1 MIYLKEEVYI
11 MTTND
16 IGKIIKKFIESNESA
31 IIIDGNWGI
40 GKTCSIDDFL
50 KHEKDKEAAFDDCK
64 FHYISLFGFKDI
76 DTLHKELYKRFHPFL
91 VFTAKALS
99 YISLAEPIRKWMFLF
114 NTDKAKEDICKKQE
128 KGFLH
133 KKYKCNVIIFDDL
146 ERVAA
151 QKDGFIELM
160 GYFNRLIKEGIKIIC
175 ICNSNE
181 IEAEKRGVFD
191 NFKEKIFD
199 RTYTINE
206 ENIEVI
212 KKIFNET
219 YDLLDSESIS
229 FFEKNLRLVNKTKI
243 FIDDVFE
250 QLSANKS
257 KEKFEK
263 RVVCLI
269 CILIVKEVFGSD
281 LSREFKEELQK
292 KVQSEDSAGKSY
304 AESMLKEKDDDI
316 ISVRS
321 IVWILKKQ
329 QIYSKYDL
337 VSGLYNYFKYC
348 DDSFFSYTEAN
359 DNLLGKSIF
368 FYSDEEKKDKLNYI
382 LTEIDERFDNYSADQ
397 IYGAVNDICQY
408 GGGLLVDDDYNKLVH
423 SIIESKDEEKKK
435 TLLNKF
441 DITLHMEPCANQKKF
456 VEVLDR
462 INQEKELEEF
472 VDYFE
477 NLDKNNYDETLFDW
491 TKKIRNNK
499 KHLTKEMCDYLEEN
513 DFFIPDLSKTISE
526 NAWGFCHAICG
537 FIMDIDK
544 SYKEPLIAVLDNQVK
559 ANPDSVCLKER
570 VDALKKYKLL
580 C

>member
-1 MIYLKEEVYI
+1 

-40 GKTCSIDDFL
+40 GKTYSIDNFL
-50 KHEKDKEAAFDDCK
+50 KYEKDKDAAFDDCV

-76 DTLHKELYKRFHPFL
+76 DTLHKELYKKFHPFL
-91 VFTAKALS
+91 VMTAKALS
-99 YISLAEPIRKWMFLF
+99 YISLAEPIMKWKGLF

-128 KGFLH
+128 KGSLH

-160 GYFNRLIKEGIKIIC
+160 GYFNRLIKEEIKIIC
-175 ICNSNE
+175 ISNSNE
-181 IEAEKRGVFD
+181 IETEKRGVFD

-199 RTYTINE
+199 RTYTVNE
-206 ENIEVI
+206 ENIDVI

-250 QLSANKS
+250 QLSASKS

-281 LSREFKEELQK
+281 LSKEFEEELQK
-292 KVQSEDSAGKSY
+292 KIQSDNNIEKSN
-304 AESMLKEKDDDI
+304 AETLLKEKDTDADVFSI
-316 ISVRS
+316 KAIVR
-321 IVWILKKQ
+321 ILQKE

-348 DDSFFSYTEAN
+348 DDSFFLYAENN
-359 DNLLGKSIF
+359 DNLLTKSIF
-368 FYSDEEKKDKLNYI
+368 FYGDEEKKDKLNYI

-397 IYGAVNDICQY
+397 IYGAVRDICQY
-408 GGGLLVDDDYNKLVH
+408 SGELLTDDDCDKLAH
-423 SIIESKDEEKKK
+423 IIIDSKDEIKKE

-441 DITLHMEPCANQKKF
+441 DMTLYMEPCANQKKF
-456 VEVLDR
+456 VEILDKT
-462 INQEKELEEF
+462 NQEKELREF
-472 VDYFE
+472 TEYFK
-477 NLDKNNYDETLFDW
+477 NLDINNYKEELSDLTN
-491 TKKIRNNK
+491 KIRNNK
-499 KHLTKEMCDYLEEN
+499 KHLTKEMCDYLKEN

-559 ANPDSVCLKER
+559 NNPDSLCLKER

>member
-1 MIYLKEEVYI
+1 

-40 GKTCSIDDFL
+40 GKTFSVNEFL
-50 KHEKDKEAAFDDCK
+50 KNEKDKEAAFDDCI

-91 VFTAKALS
+91 VLTAKALS
-99 YISLAEPIRKWMFLF
+99 YISLAEPIRKWKFLF
-114 NTDKAKEDICKKQE
+114 NTGKAKEDICKIQE
-128 KGFLH
+128 KGSLH
-133 KKYKCNVIIFDDL
+133 KKYKYNVIIFDDL

-151 QKDGFIELM
+151 QKGGFIELM

-257 KEKFEK
+257 KENFEK
-263 RVVCLI
+263 RIVCSI

-281 LSREFKEELQK
+281 LSREFKEELQEK
-292 KVQSEDSAGKSY
+292 AKSENSAGKSY

-321 IVWILKKQ
+321 IVGVLQKQ

-348 DDSFFSYTEAN
+348 DDSFFSYTEAT

-368 FYSDEEKKDKLNYI
+368 FYSDEEKKDKLKSL
-382 LTEIDERFDNYSADQ
+382 LTEINEHFGNYNSDQ

-408 GGGLLVDDDYNKLVH
+408 GGELLTDDDCNKLAH

-435 TLLNKF
+435 TLLNKL
-441 DITLHMEPCANQKKF
+441 DLTLHMKPCENQRRF
-456 VEVLDR
+456 VEILDK

-477 NLDKNNYDETLFDW
+477 NLDKNNYDETLFNW

-499 KHLTKEMCDYLEEN
+499 KHLTKEMCDYLKAN

-544 SYKEPLIAVLDNQVK
+544 TYKDPLIAVLDNQVK
-559 ANPDSVCLKER
+559 KNPDSLCLKER

>member
-1 MIYLKEEVYI
+1 

-40 GKTCSIDDFL
+40 GKTYSIDNFL
-50 KHEKDKEAAFDDCK
+50 KYEKDKDAAFDDCV

-76 DTLHKELYKRFHPFL
+76 DTLHKELYKKFHPFL
-91 VFTAKALS
+91 VMTAKALS
-99 YISLAEPIRKWMFLF
+99 YISLAEPIMKWKGLF

-128 KGFLH
+128 KGSLH

-160 GYFNRLIKEGIKIIC
+160 GYFNRLIKEEIKIIC
-175 ICNSNE
+175 ISNSNE
-181 IEAEKRGVFD
+181 IETEKRGVFD

-199 RTYTINE
+199 RTYTVNE
-206 ENIEVI
+206 ENIDVI

-250 QLSANKS
+250 QLSASKS

-281 LSREFKEELQK
+281 LSKEFEEELQK
-292 KVQSEDSAGKSY
+292 KIQSDNNIEKSN
-304 AESMLKEKDDDI
+304 AETLLKEKDTDADVFSI
-316 ISVRS
+316 KAIVR
-321 IVWILKKQ
+321 ILQKE

-348 DDSFFSYTEAN
+348 DDSFFLYAENN
-359 DNLLGKSIF
+359 DNLLTKSIF
-368 FYSDEEKKDKLNYI
+368 FYGDEEKKDKLNYI

-397 IYGAVNDICQY
+397 IYGAVRDICQY
-408 GGGLLVDDDYNKLVH
+408 SGELLTDDDCDKLAH
-423 SIIESKDEEKKK
+423 IIIDSKDEIKKE

-441 DITLHMEPCANQKKF
+441 DMSLYMEPCANQKKF
-456 VEVLDR
+456 VEILDKT
-462 INQEKELEEF
+462 NQEKELREF
-472 VDYFE
+472 TEYFK
-477 NLDKNNYDETLFDW
+477 NLDINNYKEELSDLTN
-491 TKKIRNNK
+491 KIRNNK
-499 KHLTKEMCDYLEEN
+499 KHLTKEMCDYLKEN

-537 FIMDIDK
+537 FIMDVDK
-544 SYKEPLIAVLDNQVK
+544 TYKDPLIAVLDSQVK
-559 ANPDSVCLKER
+559 TNPDSLCLKER

>member
-1 MIYLKEEVYI
+1 

-16 IGKIIKKFIESNESA
+16 IGKIIKKFIESKESA

-40 GKTCSIDDFL
+40 GKTYAIDDFL
-50 KHEKDKEAAFDDCK
+50 KIEKDKEAAFDDCI
-64 FHYISLFGFKDI
+64 FHYISLFGFQDI
-76 DTLHKELYKRFHPFL
+76 DILHKELYRKFHPL
-91 VFTAKALS
+91 RARTAKALS
-99 YISLAEPIRKWMFLF
+99 YISLAEPIKACGMILNVDKIKGDVVENQINRPLRK
-114 NTDKAKEDICKKQE
+114 DYCI
-128 KGFLH
+128 
-133 KKYKCNVIIFDDL
+133 NVIIFDDL

>member
-1 MIYLKEEVYI
+1 

-64 FHYISLFGFKDI
+64 FHYISLFGFQDI
-76 DTLHKELYKRFHPFL
+76 DILHKELYRKFHPL
-91 VFTAKALS
+91 RARTAKALS
-99 YISLAEPIRKWMFLF
+99 YISLAEPLKVWGKIFDV
-114 NTDKAKEDICKKQE
+114 DKIKEDVVENQINRPLRKDYCI
-128 KGFLH
+128 
-133 KKYKCNVIIFDDL
+133 NVIIFDDL

-243 FIDDVFE
+243 FIDDVFK
-250 QLSANKS
+250 QMFANKS

-263 RVVCLI
+263 RIVCLI
-269 CILIVKEVFGSD
+269 CILIVKEVFASD
-281 LSREFKEELQK
+281 LSKKFEAELQGK
-292 KVQSEDSAGKSY
+292 IQSGNNIEKSNT
-304 AESMLKEKDDDI
+304 ETLLKEKDTNADVFSI
-316 ISVRS
+316 KAIVR
-321 IVWILKKQ
+321 ILQKE

-348 DDSFFSYTEAN
+348 DDSFFLYAEKN
-359 DNLLGKSIF
+359 DNLLTKSIF
-368 FYSDEEKKDKLNYI
+368 FYGDEEKNDKLNYI
-382 LTEIDERFDNYSADQ
+382 LTEIDEHFDNYSADQ
-397 IYGAVNDICQY
+397 IYGAVRDICQY
-408 GGGLLVDDDYNKLVH
+408 SGELLTDDDCDKLAH
-423 SIIESKDEEKKK
+423 IIIDSKDEIKKE

-441 DITLHMEPCANQKKF
+441 DMTLYMEPCANQKKF
-456 VEVLDR
+456 VEILDKT
-462 INQEKELEEF
+462 NQEKELREF
-472 VDYFE
+472 TEYFK
-477 NLDKNNYDETLFDW
+477 NLDINNYKEELSDLTN
-491 TKKIRNNK
+491 KIRNNK
-499 KHLTKEMCDYLEEN
+499 KHLTKEMCDYLKAN
-513 DFFIPDLSKTISE
+513 GFFIPDLSKTISE
-526 NAWGFCHAICG
+526 KAWGFCHAICG
-537 FIMDIDK
+537 FIMDVDK
-544 SYKEPLIAVLDNQVK
+544 TYKDPLIAVLDSQVK
-559 ANPDSVCLKER
+559 TNPDSLCLKER

>member
-1 MIYLKEEVYI
+1 

-16 IGKIIKKFIESNESA
+16 IGKIIKKFIESKESA

-40 GKTCSIDDFL
+40 GKTFSVNEFL
-50 KHEKDKEAAFDDCK
+50 ENKKDKDAAFDDCV
-64 FHYISLFGFKDI
+64 FHYISLFGFQDI
-76 DTLHKELYKRFHPFL
+76 DILHKELYRKFHPL
-91 VFTAKALS
+91 RARTAKALS
-99 YISLAEPIRKWMFLF
+99 YISLAEPIKACGMILNVNKIKEEVAENQINRPLRK
-114 NTDKAKEDICKKQE
+114 DYYI
-128 KGFLH
+128 
-133 KKYKCNVIIFDDL
+133 NVIIFDDL

-160 GYFNRLIKEGIKIIC
+160 GYFNRLIKEEKIKIIC

-181 IEAEKRGVFD
+181 IETEKRDVF
-191 NFKEKIFD
+191 NSFKEKIFD

-206 ENIEVI
+206 ENIDVI
-212 KKIFNET
+212 KKLFDET

-257 KEKFEK
+257 KENFEK
-263 RVVCLI
+263 RIVCLI

-281 LSREFKEELQK
+281 LSREFKEELQEK
-292 KVQSEDSAGKSY
+292 AKSENSAGKSY

-321 IVWILKKQ
+321 IVGVLQKQ

-348 DDSFFSYTEAN
+348 DDSFFSYTEAT

-368 FYSDEEKKDKLNYI
+368 FYSDEEKKDKLKSL
-382 LTEIDERFDNYSADQ
+382 LTEINEHFGNYNSDQ
-397 IYGAVNDICQY
+397 IYGALNDICQY
-408 GGGLLVDDDYNKLVH
+408 GGELLTDDDCNKLAH

-435 TLLNKF
+435 TLLNKL
-441 DITLHMEPCANQKKF
+441 DLTLHMKPCENQRRF
-456 VEVLDR
+456 VEILDK

-477 NLDKNNYDETLFDW
+477 NLDKNNYDETLFNW

-499 KHLTKEMCDYLEEN
+499 KHLTKEMCDYLKVN
-513 DFFIPDLSKTISE
+513 DFFISDLSKTISE

-537 FIMDIDK
+537 FIMDVDK
-544 SYKEPLIAVLDNQVK
+544 TYKDPLIAVLDNQVK
-559 ANPDSVCLKER
+559 KNPDSLCLKER

>member
-1 MIYLKEEVYI
+1 

-40 GKTCSIDDFL
+40 GKTYSIDNFL
-50 KHEKDKEAAFDDCK
+50 KYEKDKDAAFDDCV
-64 FHYISLFGFKDI
+64 FHYISLFGFQDI
-76 DTLHKELYKRFHPFL
+76 DILHKELYRKFHPL
-91 VFTAKALS
+91 RARTAKALS
-99 YISLAEPIRKWMFLF
+99 YISLAEPLKVWGKIFDV
-114 NTDKAKEDICKKQE
+114 DKIKEDVVENQINRPLRKDYCI
-128 KGFLH
+128 
-133 KKYKCNVIIFDDL
+133 NVIIFDDL

-257 KEKFEK
+257 KENFEK
-263 RVVCLI
+263 RIVCSI

-281 LSREFKEELQK
+281 LSREFKEELQEK
-292 KVQSEDSAGKSY
+292 AKSENSAGKSY

-321 IVWILKKQ
+321 IVGVLQKQ

-348 DDSFFSYTEAN
+348 DDSFFSYTEAT
-359 DNLLGKSIF
+359 DNLLGKSVF
-368 FYSDEEKKDKLNYI
+368 FYSDEEKKDKLKSL
-382 LTEIDERFDNYSADQ
+382 LTEINEHFGNYNSDQ

-408 GGGLLVDDDYNKLVH
+408 GGELLTDDDCNKLAH

-435 TLLNKF
+435 TLLNKL
-441 DITLHMEPCANQKKF
+441 DLTLHMKPCENQRRF
-456 VEVLDR
+456 VEILDK

-477 NLDKNNYDETLFDW
+477 NLDKNNYDETLFNW

-499 KHLTKEMCDYLEEN
+499 KHLTKEMCDYLKAN

-526 NAWGFCHAICG
+526 NAWEFCHAICG

-544 SYKEPLIAVLDNQVK
+544 TYKDSLIAVLDNQVK
-559 ANPDSVCLKER
+559 KNPDSLCLKER

>member
-1 MIYLKEEVYI
+1 

-16 IGKIIKKFIESNESA
+16 IGKIIKKFIESKESA

-40 GKTCSIDDFL
+40 GKTYAIDDFL
-50 KHEKDKEAAFDDCK
+50 KIEKDKEAAFDDCI
-64 FHYISLFGFKDI
+64 FHYISLFGFQDI
-76 DTLHKELYKRFHPFL
+76 DILHKELYRKFHPL
-91 VFTAKALS
+91 RARTAKALS
-99 YISLAEPIRKWMFLF
+99 YISLAEPIKACGMILNVDKIKGDVVENQINRPLRK
-114 NTDKAKEDICKKQE
+114 DYCI
-128 KGFLH
+128 
-133 KKYKCNVIIFDDL
+133 NVIIFDDL

-408 GGGLLVDDDYNKLVH
+408 GGGLLVDDDYNKLAH

>member
-1 MIYLKEEVYI
+1 

-16 IGKIIKKFIESNESA
+16 IGKIIKKFIESKESA

-40 GKTCSIDDFL
+40 GKTYAIDDFL
-50 KHEKDKEAAFDDCK
+50 KIEKDKEAAFDDCI
-64 FHYISLFGFKDI
+64 FHYISLFGFQDI
-76 DTLHKELYKRFHPFL
+76 DILHKELYRKFHPL
-91 VFTAKALS
+91 RARTAKALS
-99 YISLAEPIRKWMFLF
+99 YISLAEPIKACGMILNVDKIKGDVVENQINRPLRK
-114 NTDKAKEDICKKQE
+114 DYCI
-128 KGFLH
+128 
-133 KKYKCNVIIFDDL
+133 NVIIFDDL

-181 IEAEKRGVFD
+181 IDTEKRGVFD

-348 DDSFFSYTEAN
+348 DDSFFLYAKKN

-408 GGGLLVDDDYNKLVH
+408 GGGLLVDDDYNKLAH

-499 KHLTKEMCDYLEEN
+499 KHLTKEMCDYLKEN

>member
-1 MIYLKEEVYI
+1 

-16 IGKIIKKFIESNESA
+16 IGKIIKKFIESKESA

-40 GKTCSIDDFL
+40 GKTYAIDDFL
-50 KHEKDKEAAFDDCK
+50 KIAKDKEAAFDDCI
-64 FHYISLFGFKDI
+64 FHYISLFGFQDI
-76 DTLHKELYKRFHPFL
+76 DILHKELYRKFHPL
-91 VFTAKALS
+91 RARTAKALS
-99 YISLAEPIRKWMFLF
+99 YISLAEPIKACGMILNVDKIKGDVVENQINRPLRK
-114 NTDKAKEDICKKQE
+114 DYCI
-128 KGFLH
+128 
-133 KKYKCNVIIFDDL
+133 NVIIFDDL

-257 KEKFEK
+257 KENFEK
-263 RVVCLI
+263 RIVCLI

-281 LSREFKEELQK
+281 LSKEFEEELQEK
-292 KVQSEDSAGKSY
+292 IQSDNNIEKSN
-304 AESMLKEKDDDI
+304 AETLLKEKDTDADVFSI
-316 ISVRS
+316 KAIVR
-321 IVWILKKQ
+321 ILQKE

-348 DDSFFSYTEAN
+348 DDSFFLYAKKN
-359 DNLLGKSIF
+359 DNLLTKSIF
-368 FYSDEEKKDKLNYI
+368 FYGDKEKKDKLNYI
-382 LTEIDERFDNYSADQ
+382 LTEIDEHFDNYSADQ
-397 IYGAVNDICQY
+397 IYGAVRDICQY
-408 GGGLLVDDDYNKLVH
+408 SGELLTDDDCDKLAH
-423 SIIESKDEEKKK
+423 IIIDSKDEIKKE

-441 DITLHMEPCANQKKF
+441 DMTLYMEPCANQKKF
-456 VEVLDR
+456 VEILDKT
-462 INQEKELEEF
+462 NQEKELREF
-472 VDYFE
+472 TEYLK
-477 NLDKNNYDETLFDW
+477 NLDINNYDESLFDW

-499 KHLTKEMCDYLEEN
+499 KHLTKEMCDYLKEN

-544 SYKEPLIAVLDNQVK
+544 SYKDPLIAVLDNQVIT
-559 ANPDSVCLKER
+559 NPDSVCLKER

>member
-1 MIYLKEEVYI
+1 

-16 IGKIIKKFIESNESA
+16 IGKIIKKFIESKESA

-40 GKTCSIDDFL
+40 GKTFSVNEFL
-50 KHEKDKEAAFDDCK
+50 ENEKDKDAAFDDCV
-64 FHYISLFGFKDI
+64 FHYISLFGFQDI
-76 DTLHKELYKRFHPFL
+76 DILHKELYRKFHPL
-91 VFTAKALS
+91 RARTAKALS
-99 YISLAEPIRKWMFLF
+99 YISLAEPIKACGMILNVNKIKEEVAENQINRPLRK
-114 NTDKAKEDICKKQE
+114 DYYI
-128 KGFLH
+128 
-133 KKYKCNVIIFDDL
+133 NVIIFDDL

-206 ENIEVI
+206 ENIDVI

-250 QLSANKS
+250 QLFANQS

-263 RVVCLI
+263 RLVCLI

-281 LSREFKEELQK
+281 LSKELEKNLQEK
-292 KVQSEDSAGKSY
+292 KQSSNYIEISNADTL
-304 AESMLKEKDDDI
+304 LKEKGTDEFSINAIVDI
-316 ISVRS
+316 
-321 IVWILKKQ
+321 LPKGL
-329 QIYSKYDL
+329 IYNTYDL

-348 DDSFFSYTEAN
+348 DDSFFLYTEKN
-359 DNLLGKSIF
+359 DNLLAKSIF
-368 FYSDEEKKDKLNYI
+368 FYSDAEKKDKLKYV
-382 LTEIDERFDNYSADQ
+382 LTELNDHFDNYSSDQ
-397 IYGAVNDICQY
+397 IYGAVRDICQY
-408 GGGLLVDDDYNKLVH
+408 SGELLTDDDCDKLAH
-423 SIIESKDEEKKK
+423 NIIDSKDEVKKEI
-435 TLLNKF
+435 LLNKF
-441 DITLHMEPCANQKKF
+441 DMILHMEPCVNQSRF
-456 VEVLDR
+456 VEILDKT
-462 INQEKELEEF
+462 NQERELEEF
-472 VDYFE
+472 IEYFKK
-477 NLDKNNYDETLFDW
+477 LDVNNYDEALFRW
-491 TKKIRNNK
+491 AEKIRNNK
-499 KHLTKEMCDYLEEN
+499 GHLIKEMCNYLKAN

-526 NAWGFCHAICG
+526 NTWGFCHAICG

-544 SYKEPLIAVLDNQVK
+544 TYKDSLIAVLDNQVK
-559 ANPDSVCLKER
+559 KNPDSLCLKER
-570 VDALKKYKLL
+570 VDALKKYKLYVK
-580 C
+580 

>member
-1 MIYLKEEVYI
+1 

-40 GKTCSIDDFL
+40 GKTYSIDNFL
-50 KHEKDKEAAFDDCK
+50 KYEKDKDAAFDDCV

-76 DTLHKELYKRFHPFL
+76 DTLHKELYKKFHPFL
-91 VFTAKALS
+91 VMTAKALS
-99 YISLAEPIRKWMFLF
+99 YISLAEPIMKWKGLF

-128 KGFLH
+128 KGSLH

-160 GYFNRLIKEGIKIIC
+160 GYFNRLIKEEIKIIC
-175 ICNSNE
+175 ISNSNE
-181 IEAEKRGVFD
+181 IETEKRGVFD

-199 RTYTINE
+199 RTYTVNE
-206 ENIEVI
+206 ENIDVI

-250 QLSANKS
+250 QLSASKS

-281 LSREFKEELQK
+281 LSKEFEEELQK
-292 KVQSEDSAGKSY
+292 KIQSDNNIEKSN
-304 AESMLKEKDDDI
+304 AETLLKEKDTDADVFSI
-316 ISVRS
+316 KAIVR
-321 IVWILKKQ
+321 ILQKE

-348 DDSFFSYTEAN
+348 DDSFFLYAENN
-359 DNLLGKSIF
+359 DNLLTKSIF
-368 FYSDEEKKDKLNYI
+368 FYGDEEKKDKLNYI

-397 IYGAVNDICQY
+397 IYGAVRDICQY
-408 GGGLLVDDDYNKLVH
+408 SGELLTDDDCDKLAH
-423 SIIESKDEEKKK
+423 IIIDSKDEIKKE

-441 DITLHMEPCANQKKF
+441 DMTLYMEPCANQKKF
-456 VEVLDR
+456 VEILDKT
-462 INQEKELEEF
+462 NQEKELREF
-472 VDYFE
+472 TEYFK
-477 NLDKNNYDETLFDW
+477 NLDINNYKEELSDLTN
-491 TKKIRNNK
+491 KIRNNK
-499 KHLTKEMCDYLEEN
+499 KHLTKEMCDYLKEN

-537 FIMDIDK
+537 FIMDVDK
-544 SYKEPLIAVLDNQVK
+544 TYKDPLIAVLDSQVK
-559 ANPDSVCLKER
+559 TNPDSLCLKER

>member
-1 MIYLKEEVYI
+1 

-16 IGKIIKKFIESNESA
+16 IGKIIKKFIESKESA

-40 GKTCSIDDFL
+40 GKTYAIDDFL
-50 KHEKDKEAAFDDCK
+50 KIEKDKEAAFDDCI
-64 FHYISLFGFKDI
+64 FHYISLFGFQDI
-76 DTLHKELYKRFHPFL
+76 DILHKELYRKFHPL
-91 VFTAKALS
+91 RARTAKALS
-99 YISLAEPIRKWMFLF
+99 YISLAEPIKACGMILNVDKIKGDVVENQINRPLRK
-114 NTDKAKEDICKKQE
+114 DYCI
-128 KGFLH
+128 
-133 KKYKCNVIIFDDL
+133 NVIIFDDL

-181 IEAEKRGVFD
+181 IETEKRGVFD

-257 KEKFEK
+257 KENFEK
-263 RVVCLI
+263 RIVCSI

-281 LSREFKEELQK
+281 LSREFKEELQEK
-292 KVQSEDSAGKSY
+292 AKSENSAGKSY

-321 IVWILKKQ
+321 IVGVLQKQ

-348 DDSFFSYTEAN
+348 DDSFFSYTEAT

-368 FYSDEEKKDKLNYI
+368 FYSDEEKKDKLKSL
-382 LTEIDERFDNYSADQ
+382 LTEINEHFGNYNSDQ

-408 GGGLLVDDDYNKLVH
+408 GGELLTDDDCNKLAH

-435 TLLNKF
+435 TLLNKL
-441 DITLHMEPCANQKKF
+441 DLTLHMKPCENQRRF
-456 VEVLDR
+456 VEILDK

-477 NLDKNNYDETLFDW
+477 NLDKNNYDETLFNW

-499 KHLTKEMCDYLEEN
+499 KHLTKEMCDYLKEN

-537 FIMDIDK
+537 FIMDFDK
-544 SYKEPLIAVLDNQVK
+544 SYREPLIAVLDNQVK
-559 ANPDSVCLKER
+559 KNPDSLCLKER

>member
-1 MIYLKEEVYI
+1 

-40 GKTCSIDDFL
+40 GKTYSIDNFL
-50 KHEKDKEAAFDDCK
+50 KYEKDKDAAFDGCV

-76 DTLHKELYKRFHPFL
+76 DTLHKELYKKFHPFL
-91 VFTAKALS
+91 VMTAKALS
-99 YISLAEPIRKWMFLF
+99 YISLAEPIMKWKGLF

-128 KGFLH
+128 KGSLH

-160 GYFNRLIKEGIKIIC
+160 GYFNRLIKEEIKIIC
-175 ICNSNE
+175 ISNSNE
-181 IEAEKRGVFD
+181 IETEKRGVFD

-199 RTYTINE
+199 RTYTVNE
-206 ENIEVI
+206 ENIDVI

-250 QLSANKS
+250 QLSASKS

-281 LSREFKEELQK
+281 LSKEFEEELQK
-292 KVQSEDSAGKSY
+292 KIQSDNNIEKSN
-304 AESMLKEKDDDI
+304 AETLLKEKDTDADVFSI
-316 ISVRS
+316 KAIVR
-321 IVWILKKQ
+321 ILQKE

-348 DDSFFSYTEAN
+348 DDSFFLYAENN
-359 DNLLGKSIF
+359 DNLLTKSIF
-368 FYSDEEKKDKLNYI
+368 FYGDEEKKDKLNYI

-397 IYGAVNDICQY
+397 IYGAVRDICQY
-408 GGGLLVDDDYNKLVH
+408 SGELLTDDDCDKLAH
-423 SIIESKDEEKKK
+423 IIIDSKDEIKKE

-441 DITLHMEPCANQKKF
+441 DMTLYMEPCANQKKF
-456 VEVLDR
+456 VEILDKT
-462 INQEKELEEF
+462 NQEKELREF
-472 VDYFE
+472 TEYFK
-477 NLDKNNYDETLFDW
+477 NLDINNYKEELSDLTN
-491 TKKIRNNK
+491 KIRNNK
-499 KHLTKEMCDYLEEN
+499 KHLTKEMCDYLKEN

-544 SYKEPLIAVLDNQVK
+544 TYKDPLIAVLDIQVK
-559 ANPDSVCLKER
+559 KILIVY
-570 VDALKKYKLL
+570 V
-580 C
+580 

>member
-1 MIYLKEEVYI
+1 

-40 GKTCSIDDFL
+40 GKTYSIDNFL
-50 KHEKDKEAAFDDCK
+50 KYEKDKDAAFDDCV

-76 DTLHKELYKRFHPFL
+76 DTLHKELYKKFHPFL
-91 VFTAKALS
+91 VMTAKALS
-99 YISLAEPIRKWMFLF
+99 YISLAEPIMKWKGLF

-128 KGFLH
+128 KGSLH

-160 GYFNRLIKEGIKIIC
+160 GYFNRLIKEEIKIIC
-175 ICNSNE
+175 ISNSNE
-181 IEAEKRGVFD
+181 IETEKRGVFD

-199 RTYTINE
+199 RTYTVNE
-206 ENIEVI
+206 ENIDVI

-263 RVVCLI
+263 RLVCLI

-281 LSREFKEELQK
+281 LSKEFEEELQEK
-292 KVQSEDSAGKSY
+292 IQSDNNIEKSN
-304 AESMLKEKDDDI
+304 AETLLKEKDTDADVFSI
-316 ISVRS
+316 KAIVR
-321 IVWILKKQ
+321 ILQKE

-348 DDSFFSYTEAN
+348 DDSFFLYAEKN
-359 DNLLGKSIF
+359 DNLLTKSIF
-368 FYSDEEKKDKLNYI
+368 FYGDEEKKDKLNYI
-382 LTEIDERFDNYSADQ
+382 LTEIDEHFDNYSADQ
-397 IYGAVNDICQY
+397 IYGAVRDICQY
-408 GGGLLVDDDYNKLVH
+408 SGELLTDDDCDKLAH
-423 SIIESKDEEKKK
+423 IIIDSKDEKKK
-435 TLLNKF
+435 ETLLNKF
-441 DITLHMEPCANQKKF
+441 DMTLYMEPCANQKKF
-456 VEVLDR
+456 VEILDKT
-462 INQEKELEEF
+462 NQEKELREF
-472 VDYFE
+472 TEYFK
-477 NLDKNNYDETLFDW
+477 NLDIDNYKEELSDLTN
-491 TKKIRNNK
+491 KIRNNK
-499 KHLTKEMCDYLEEN
+499 KHLTKEMCDYLKAN
-513 DFFIPDLSKTISE
+513 DFFIPDLSKTITE
-526 NAWGFCHAICG
+526 KAWGFCHAICG
-537 FIMDIDK
+537 FIMDVDK
-544 SYKEPLIAVLDNQVK
+544 TYKDPLIAVLDKQVK
-559 ANPDSVCLKER
+559 KNPDSLCLKER